1 MNEKYIRRIIKK
13 LTCSKR
19 KREDIRKQL
28 SSEIL
33 AAVESG
39 EKMEDIIE
47 RMGDPVEIAEEFNSS
62 FPDSEK
68 KKYRKEKWIRRLLI
82 IAVIILFLAFLVY
95 WMLPKS
101 TSLENSKIFSRE
113 DIQAR
118 AEEVIQFL
126 NEEDFEALQDVST
139 DKVKAVMTKE
149 FIDQAKSNF
158 GADWGEFQSF
168 GNIYLAEVSQIGKH
182 SAVVQMSASYEN
194 ASITYTLSFDENM
207 ELEGFWMK

>member
-33 AAVESG
+33 AAVENG
-39 EKMEDIIE
+39 EKMEDIME
-47 RMGDPVEIAEEFNSS
+47 RMGDPAEIAEEFNSS

-68 KKYRKEKWIRRLLI
+68 KKYRKEKWIRRLSVL
-82 IAVIILFLAFLVY
+82 AVVIILLLLLAY
-95 WMLPKS
+95 WILPKS
-101 TSLENSKIFSRE
+101 TALENSKIFHAE
-113 DIQAR
+113 EVQAK
-118 AEEVIQFL
+118 AEEVIRFL

-139 DKVKAVMTKE
+139 DKIKPVMTKE
-149 FIDQAKSNF
+149 FMDQAKSNF
-158 GADWGEFQSF
+158 GADWGAFQSF
-168 GNIYLAEVSQIGKH
+168 GNIYLAEVRQMGKH